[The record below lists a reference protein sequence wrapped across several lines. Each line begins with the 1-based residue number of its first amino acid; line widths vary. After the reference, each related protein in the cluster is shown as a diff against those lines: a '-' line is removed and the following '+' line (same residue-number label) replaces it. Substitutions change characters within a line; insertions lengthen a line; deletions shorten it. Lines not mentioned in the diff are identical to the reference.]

1 MDQAIKLKLDGTN
14 SERLYEKR
22 RAEYNATYREVK
34 RQIRRDKRNWTDWI
48 AKEAE
53 EAANKQQMMTLY
65 NLTKTL
71 CNEKP
76 RQSTAVNNREETADP
91 VDEEDGE
98 PKDEADITD
107 KRPVMEAE
115 IRRAIKDLKNGK
127 ALGEDLVT
135 TELRLKTDLELTTD
149 RVRELIDMLWRL
161 EKVPPEWKRGLIVRV
176 PKKGNLEECKN

>member
-1 MDQAIKLKLDGTN
+1 MDQAIKLKVDGTN

-22 RAEYNATYREVK
+22 RAEYKAKYREVK

-65 NLTKTL
+65 NLTQTL

-91 VDEEDGE
+91 E
-98 PKDEADITD
+98 PGNDCITALKRATEGKREKGWPNTTWRDTVERERSRPWWQSWSEMRSATQNKNRWRTSVEALCATL
-107 KRPVMEAE
+107 AQ
-115 IRRAIKDLKNGK
+115 RR
-127 ALGEDLVT
+127 
-135 TELRLKTDLELTTD
+135 
-149 RVRELIDMLWRL
+149 
-161 EKVPPEWKRGLIVRV
+161 
-176 PKKGNLEECKN
+176 